1 MSKYILKKK
10 LISIGDMFCKITF
23 HKLFFCLQA
32 TCLFVWISPIQLRL
46 V

>member
-23 HKLFFCLQA
+23 HKLFFVYKLHVY
-32 TCLFVWISPIQLRL
+32 LYG
-46 V
+46 